1 MNLILWRHAEAEEGH
16 DDLQR
21 RLTEKGHAQ
30 AQAAARWLRGYLPE
44 HAEVWA
50 SEALRSQETAA
61 ALGLPYRIVPA
72 LNPVNAVE
80 KLPALLHSCRSR
92 DCIVWVGH
100 QPWIGQ
106 LCAYLLNRRW
116 TEEPYWSVKKSGIW
130 WFELHFDAECRPQAK
145 LKAAV
150 TPQML
155 PPGQGET

>member
-21 RLTEKGHAQ
+21 RLTEKGRSQ
-30 AQAAARWLRGYLPE
+30 AEAAARWLRGYLPE

-50 SEALRSQETAA
+50 SEALRSRETAA

-116 TEEPYWSVKKSGIW
+116 TDGPYWSVKKSGIW
-130 WFELHFDAECRPQAK
+130 WFKLDFDAEGRPEAK
-145 LKAAV
+145 LKAAI

-155 PPGQGET
+155 LPGHGET